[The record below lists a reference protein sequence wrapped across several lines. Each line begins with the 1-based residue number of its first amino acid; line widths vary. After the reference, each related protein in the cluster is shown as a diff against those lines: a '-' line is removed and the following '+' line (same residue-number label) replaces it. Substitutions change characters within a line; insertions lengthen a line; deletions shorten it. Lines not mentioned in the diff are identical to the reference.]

1 MDDATDGQNLLTKKD
16 VIDFQF
22 AESTLSPKTPFVVA
36 CIPAFNEEATIA
48 RVVLLAERHVDQV
61 FVCNDGSTDMTGNIA
76 EALGVVV
83 ILHEA
88 NLGYEA
94 ALLSLFEEAKKRGVD
109 VVVTLDAD
117 GQDDPSEIPKLL
129 ERLNAGD
136 VDIVVGSRFLEGGG
150 SEAPASMKA
159 GAQETAGIVADSGVK
174 ATDVLSGFRAYTRH
188 ALESFTL
195 TGEGVR
201 VSTEILLKAG
211 EKGLRIAEVPI
222 HVKHVEGSSTQK
234 PAPHGVDLVP
244 TTLNEGSPTQSP
256 APSGLDLVP
265 TTLNRLSIRHPVV
278 FYGGPGFII
287 SAVAL
292 VFWLWMLQI
301 FDSSRE
307 IDPNL
312 ALVAA
317 GACTVGL
324 ILLLVSIAFWVIN
337 SVVRAKSLRDSGH
350 LGDEA

>member
-61 FVCNDGSTDMTGNIA
+61 FVCDDGSTDMTGNIA
-76 EALGVVV
+76 EALGAVV

-88 NLGYEA
+88 NLGYKA
-94 ALLSLFEEAKKRGVD
+94 ALLSLFEEARKKGVD

-117 GQDDPSEIPKLL
+117 GQDDPSEIPRLL

-136 VDIVVGSRFLEGGG
+136 VDIVIGSRFLEGGG
-150 SEAPASMKA
+150 SEAPEGRKA
-159 GAQETAGIVADSGVK
+159 GTLEITGTGAEGGVK
-174 ATDVLSGFRAYTRH
+174 VTDAQSGFRAYTRH
-188 ALESFTL
+188 ALESL
-195 TGEGVR
+195 SLIEKGIG
-201 VSTEILLKAG
+201 VSTEILIKAV
-211 EKGLRIAEVPI
+211 EEGLRIAEVPI
-222 HVKHVEGSSTQK
+222 HVKHAESSSTPSPVPQG
-234 PAPHGVDLVP
+234 PDLAP
-244 TTLNEGSPTQSP
+244 TS
-256 APSGLDLVP
+256 LD
-265 TTLNRLSIRHPVV
+265 RLSIRHPVV

-337 SVVRAKSLRDSGH
+337 SVVRVKSLRDSGH
-350 LGDEA
+350 PGDEA